1 MDAKR
6 LFVDFHVIQTVPPSC
21 VNRDDTGSPKTATYG
36 GVTRARVSSQA
47 WKHAMREYFKLSWG
61 EGDLAVR
68 SRRIIQEL
76 AEEIKRK
83 SGMDSPEA
91 LEVSKKALLDLG
103 FVIQKGKEVEGEES
117 KEERTTKSSK
127 AKKKQGKNNAED
139 KLTTLF
145 FVSRAQISA
154 LADSIVK
161 GHTKSEELVCVLKEH
176 PNFEIA
182 LFGRMAAS
190 NHALKCDAASQVAHS
205 ISTHEVRTEF
215 DYFTA
220 VDDLSTEGNLGAGH
234 LGIVEFNSSTMY
246 RYATINVRELERQQI
261 GEIDRVVRSF
271 AEAFIYSMPTG
282 SQNPFANRTVPDA
295 VYITIREDQP
305 VNLCG
310 AFEEAINSSNGYSK
324 PSILR
329 LVEYAN
335 KSYQNFVEA
344 PKYALGTGEG
354 LEKLCVAQPMKNNL
368 DLLGSYVRELLHDTE
383 AVK

>member
-1 MDAKR
+1 MDVKR

-47 WKHAMREYFKLSWG
+47 WKHAMREYFKLSWA
-61 EGDLAVR
+61 EEDLAVR

-91 LEVSKKALLDLG
+91 LEVSEKALQDLG
-103 FVIQKGKEVEGEES
+103 FVIQEGEGEES
-117 KEERTTKSSK
+117 KEERTTKSGK
-127 AKKKQGKNNAED
+127 GKKKQGKNNAED
-139 KLTTLF
+139 KLKTLF
-145 FVSRAQISA
+145 FISRAQISA
-154 LADSIVK
+154 LADAIIK
-161 GHTKSEELVCVLKEH
+161 GYTKSEDLVDVLNEH

-205 ISTHEVRTEF
+205 ISTHEVHTEF

-220 VDDLSTEGNLGAGH
+220 LDDLSTEENLGAGH

-261 GEIDRVVRSF
+261 GEVDRVVRSF

-282 SQNPFANRTVPDA
+282 RQNPFANRTVPDA

-305 VNLCG
+305 VNFCG

-344 PKYALGTGEG
+344 PKYEMGTGED
-354 LEKLCVAQPMKNNL
+354 LEGLCVSKPMKKNL
-368 DLLGSYVRELLHDTE
+368 DLLEEYVRDLLNNTE
-383 AVK
+383 AAK

>member
-1 MDAKR
+1 
-6 LFVDFHVIQTVPPSC
+6 
-21 VNRDDTGSPKTATYG
+21 
-36 GVTRARVSSQA
+36 
-47 WKHAMREYFKLSWG
+47 
-61 EGDLAVR
+61 
-68 SRRIIQEL
+68 
-76 AEEIKRK
+76 
-83 SGMDSPEA
+83 
-91 LEVSKKALLDLG
+91 
-103 FVIQKGKEVEGEES
+103 
-117 KEERTTKSSK
+117 
-127 AKKKQGKNNAED
+127 
-139 KLTTLF
+139 
-145 FVSRAQISA
+145 
-154 LADSIVK
+154 
-161 GHTKSEELVCVLKEH
+161 
-176 PNFEIA
+176 
-182 LFGRMAAS
+182 
-190 NHALKCDAASQVAHS
+190 
-205 ISTHEVRTEF
+205 
-215 DYFTA
+215 
-220 VDDLSTEGNLGAGH
+220 
-234 LGIVEFNSSTMY
+234 MY

>member
-1 MDAKR
+1 MDVKR

-47 WKHAMREYFKLSWG
+47 WKHAMREYFKLSWA

-91 LEVSKKALLDLG
+91 LEVSEKALQDLG
-103 FVIQKGKEVEGEES
+103 FVIQEGEGEES
-117 KEERTTKSSK
+117 KEERTTKSGK
-127 AKKKQGKNNAED
+127 GKKKQGKNNAED
-139 KLTTLF
+139 KLKTLF

-154 LADSIVK
+154 LADAVIT
-161 GHTKSEELVCVLKEH
+161 GYTKSEDLVEVLNEH

-220 VDDLSTEGNLGAGH
+220 LDDLSTEENLGAGH

-246 RYATINVRELERQQI
+246 RYATINVKELVDQKI
-261 GEIDRVVRSF
+261 GEVDRVVRSF

-282 SQNPFANRTVPDA
+282 RQNPFANRTVPDA

-305 VNLCG
+305 VNFCG
-310 AFEEAINSSNGYSK
+310 AFEEAIDSSNGYSK

-344 PKYALGTGEG
+344 PKYVMGTGED
-354 LEKLCVAQPMKNNL
+354 LEKLCVSKPMKKNL
-368 DLLGSYVRELLHDTE
+368 DLLEEYVRDLLNNTE
-383 AVK
+383 AAK

>member
-1 MDAKR
+1 MDVKR

-47 WKHAMREYFKLSWG
+47 WKHAMREYFKLSWA
-61 EGDLAVR
+61 EEDLAVR

-91 LEVSKKALLDLG
+91 LEVSEKALQDLG
-103 FVIQKGKEVEGEES
+103 FVIQEGEGEES
-117 KEERTTKSSK
+117 KEERTTKSGK
-127 AKKKQGKNNAED
+127 GKKKQGKNNAED
-139 KLTTLF
+139 KLKTLF
-145 FVSRAQISA
+145 FISRAQISA
-154 LADSIVK
+154 LADAIIK
-161 GHTKSEELVCVLKEH
+161 GYTKSEDLVDVLNEH

-205 ISTHEVRTEF
+205 ISTHEVHTEF

-220 VDDLSTEGNLGAGH
+220 LDDLSTEENLGAGH

-261 GEIDRVVRSF
+261 GEVDRVVRSF

-282 SQNPFANRTVPDA
+282 RQNPFANRTVPDA

-344 PKYALGTGEG
+344 PKYEMGTGED
-354 LEKLCVAQPMKNNL
+354 LEGLCVSKPMTKNL
-368 DLLGSYVRELLHDTE
+368 DLLEEYVRDLLNNTE
-383 AVK
+383 AAK

>member
-1 MDAKR
+1 MDVNR

-47 WKHAMREYFKLSWG
+47 WKRAMREYFKRSWG

-68 SRRIIQEL
+68 SRRIIREL
-76 AEEIKRK
+76 AEELKRK
-83 SGMDSPEA
+83 SGMDTPEA
-91 LEVSKKALLDLG
+91 LEVSRKALLDLG
-103 FVIQKGKEVEGEES
+103 FKIQEGKEDEGEEP
-117 KEERTTKSSK
+117 KEERTTKNGK
-127 AKKKQGKNNAED
+127 GKKKQEKNNAED

-161 GHTKSEELVCVLKEH
+161 GHTKSEELVGVLKEH

-246 RYATINVRELERQQI
+246 RYATINVRELEIQNI
-261 GEIDRVVRSF
+261 GEVDRVVRSF

-282 SQNPFANRTVPDA
+282 RQNPFANRTVPDA

-305 VNLCG
+305 VNFCG
-310 AFEEAINSSNGYSK
+310 AFEEGIDSSNGYSK

-344 PKYALGTGEG
+344 PKYTLGTGEG

-368 DLLGSYVRELLHDTE
+368 DLLENYVRELLHDTE
-383 AVK
+383 AAK

>member
-1 MDAKR
+1 
-6 LFVDFHVIQTVPPSC
+6 
-21 VNRDDTGSPKTATYG
+21 
-36 GVTRARVSSQA
+36 
-47 WKHAMREYFKLSWG
+47 MREYFKLSWG

>member
-1 MDAKR
+1 MDVKR

-47 WKHAMREYFKLSWG
+47 WKHAMREYFKLSWA
-61 EGDLAVR
+61 EEDLAVR

-91 LEVSKKALLDLG
+91 LEVSEKALQDLG
-103 FVIQKGKEVEGEES
+103 FVIQEGEGEES
-117 KEERTTKSSK
+117 KEERTTKSGK
-127 AKKKQGKNNAED
+127 GKKKQGKNNAED
-139 KLTTLF
+139 KLKTWF
-145 FVSRAQISA
+145 FISRAQISA
-154 LADSIVK
+154 LADAIIK
-161 GHTKSEELVCVLKEH
+161 GYTKSEDLVDVLNEH

-205 ISTHEVRTEF
+205 ISTHEVHTEF

-220 VDDLSTEGNLGAGH
+220 LDDLSTEENLGAGH

-261 GEIDRVVRSF
+261 GEVDRVVRSF

-282 SQNPFANRTVPDA
+282 RQNPFANRTVPDA

-305 VNLCG
+305 VNFCG

-344 PKYALGTGEG
+344 PKYEMGTGED
-354 LEKLCVAQPMKNNL
+354 LEGLCVSKPMKKNL
-368 DLLGSYVRELLHDTE
+368 DLLEEYVRDLLNNTE
-383 AVK
+383 AAK

>member
-47 WKHAMREYFKLSWG
+47 WKHAMREYFKLSWE

-91 LEVSKKALLDLG
+91 LKVSEKALQDLG
-103 FVIQKGKEVEGEES
+103 FAIQEGEGDEGEES
-117 KEERTTKSSK
+117 KEESTKKSRRGK
-127 AKKKQGKNNAED
+127 NKQGKNNAED
-139 KLTTLF
+139 KLKTLF

-154 LADSIVK
+154 LADTIVA
-161 GHTKSEELVCVLKEH
+161 GNTKIEKLEEALNEN

-190 NHALKCDAASQVAHS
+190 NHALKCNAASQVAHS
-205 ISTHEVRTEF
+205 ISTHEVHTEF

-220 VDDLSTEGNLGAGH
+220 LDDLSTEENLGAGH

-246 RYATINVRELERQQI
+246 RYATINVRELERQEI
-261 GEIDRVVRSF
+261 GEVARVVRSF

-282 SQNPFANRTVPDA
+282 RQNPFANRTVPDA

-305 VNLCG
+305 VNFCG
-310 AFEEAINSSNGYSK
+310 AFEEAIDSSNGYSK

-335 KSYQNFVEA
+335 KSYQNFVEE
-344 PKYALGTGEG
+344 PKYVLGTGEV
-354 LEKLCVAQPMKNNL
+354 LEKICDSKPMKKNL
-368 DLLGSYVRELLHDTE
+368 DLLEEYVRDLLNNTE
-383 AVK
+383 AMK

>member
-1 MDAKR
+1 MDANR

-47 WKHAMREYFKLSWG
+47 WKHAMREYFKLSWE

-91 LEVSKKALLDLG
+91 LKVSEKALQDLG
-103 FVIQKGKEVEGEES
+103 FAIQEGEGDEGEES
-117 KEERTTKSSK
+117 KEESTKKSRK
-127 AKKKQGKNNAED
+127 GKNKQGKNNAED
-139 KLTTLF
+139 KLKTLF

-161 GHTKSEELVCVLKEH
+161 GKTKSEELESVLKDN

-190 NHALKCDAASQVAHS
+190 NHALKCNAASQVAHS
-205 ISTHEVRTEF
+205 ISTHEVHTEF

-220 VDDLSTEGNLGAGH
+220 LDDLSTEENLGAGH

-246 RYATINVRELERQQI
+246 RYATINVRELERQEI
-261 GEIDRVVRSF
+261 GEVARVVRSF

-282 SQNPFANRTVPDA
+282 RQNPFANRTVPDA

-305 VNLCG
+305 VNFCG
-310 AFEEAINSSNGYSK
+310 AFEEAIDSSNGYSK

-335 KSYQNFVEA
+335 KSYQNFIEE
-344 PKYALGTGEG
+344 PKYVLGTGEV
-354 LEKLCVAQPMKNNL
+354 LEKICDSKPMKKNL
-368 DLLGSYVRELLHDTE
+368 DLLEEYVRDLLNNTE
-383 AVK
+383 AMK

>member
-1 MDAKR
+1 
-6 LFVDFHVIQTVPPSC
+6 
-21 VNRDDTGSPKTATYG
+21 
-36 GVTRARVSSQA
+36 
-47 WKHAMREYFKLSWG
+47 
-61 EGDLAVR
+61 
-68 SRRIIQEL
+68 
-76 AEEIKRK
+76 
-83 SGMDSPEA
+83 MDSPEA
-91 LEVSKKALLDLG
+91 LEVSEKALQDLG
-103 FVIQKGKEVEGEES
+103 FVIQEGEGEES
-117 KEERTTKSSK
+117 KEERTTKSGK
-127 AKKKQGKNNAED
+127 GKKKQGKNNAED
-139 KLTTLF
+139 KLKTLF

-154 LADSIVK
+154 LADAVIT
-161 GHTKSEELVCVLKEH
+161 GYTKSEDLVEVLNEH

-220 VDDLSTEGNLGAGH
+220 LDDLSTEENLGAGH

-246 RYATINVRELERQQI
+246 RYATINVKELVDQKI
-261 GEIDRVVRSF
+261 GEVDRVVRSF

-282 SQNPFANRTVPDA
+282 RQNPFANRTVPDA

-305 VNLCG
+305 VNFCG
-310 AFEEAINSSNGYSK
+310 AFEEAIDSSHGYTK

-344 PKYALGTGEG
+344 PKYVMGTGED
-354 LEKLCVAQPMKNNL
+354 LEKLCVSKPMKKNL
-368 DLLGSYVRELLHDTE
+368 DLLEEYVRDLLNNTE
-383 AVK
+383 AAK

>member
-1 MDAKR
+1 MDVKR

-47 WKHAMREYFKLSWG
+47 WKHAMREYFKLSWA

-91 LEVSKKALLDLG
+91 LEVSEKALQDLG
-103 FVIQKGKEVEGEES
+103 FVIQEGEGEES
-117 KEERTTKSSK
+117 KEERTTKSGK
-127 AKKKQGKNNAED
+127 GKKKQGKNNAED
-139 KLTTLF
+139 KLKTLF
-145 FVSRAQISA
+145 FISRAQISA
-154 LADSIVK
+154 LADAIIK
-161 GHTKSEELVCVLKEH
+161 GYSKSEDLVDVLNEH

-205 ISTHEVRTEF
+205 ISTHEVHTEF

-220 VDDLSTEGNLGAGH
+220 LDDLSTEENLGAGH

-261 GEIDRVVRSF
+261 GEVDRVVRSF

-282 SQNPFANRTVPDA
+282 RQNPFANRTVPDA

-305 VNLCG
+305 VNFCG

-344 PKYALGTGEG
+344 PEYAMGTGEG
-354 LEKLCVAQPMKNNL
+354 LEKLCVSQPMKNNL
-368 DLLGSYVRELLHDTE
+368 DLLESYVRELLHDTE

>member
-1 MDAKR
+1 MDVKR

-47 WKHAMREYFKLSWG
+47 WKHAMREYFKLSWA
-61 EGDLAVR
+61 EEDLAVR

-91 LEVSKKALLDLG
+91 LEVSEKALQDLG
-103 FVIQKGKEVEGEES
+103 FVIQEGEGEES
-117 KEERTTKSSK
+117 KEERTTKSGK
-127 AKKKQGKNNAED
+127 GKKKQGKNNAED
-139 KLTTLF
+139 KLKTLF
-145 FVSRAQISA
+145 FISRAQISA
-154 LADSIVK
+154 LADVIIK
-161 GHTKSEELVCVLKEH
+161 GYTKSEDLVDVLNEH

-205 ISTHEVRTEF
+205 ISTHEVHTEF

-220 VDDLSTEGNLGAGH
+220 LDDLSTEENLGAGH

-261 GEIDRVVRSF
+261 GEVDRVVRSF

-282 SQNPFANRTVPDA
+282 RQNPFANRTVPDA

-305 VNLCG
+305 VNFCG

-344 PKYALGTGEG
+344 PKYEMGTGED
-354 LEKLCVAQPMKNNL
+354 LEGLCVSKPMKKNL
-368 DLLGSYVRELLHDTE
+368 DLLEEYVRDLLNNTE
-383 AVK
+383 AAK

>member
-1 MDAKR
+1 M
-6 LFVDFHVIQTVPPSC
+6 
-21 VNRDDTGSPKTATYG
+21 
-36 GVTRARVSSQA
+36 
-47 WKHAMREYFKLSWG
+47 
-61 EGDLAVR
+61 
-68 SRRIIQEL
+68 
-76 AEEIKRK
+76 
-83 SGMDSPEA
+83 
-91 LEVSKKALLDLG
+91 
-103 FVIQKGKEVEGEES
+103 
-117 KEERTTKSSK
+117 
-127 AKKKQGKNNAED
+127 
-139 KLTTLF
+139 F

>member
-1 MDAKR
+1 MDANR

-47 WKHAMREYFKLSWG
+47 WKRAMREYFKRSWG

-68 SRRIIQEL
+68 SRRIIREL

-83 SGMDSPEA
+83 SGMDLPEA
-91 LEVSKKALLDLG
+91 LKASEKALQDLG
-103 FVIQKGKEVEGEES
+103 FAIQEGEEEGEES
-117 KEERTTKSSK
+117 KEESTKKSK
-127 AKKKQGKNNAED
+127 KGKNKQGKNNAED
-139 KLTTLF
+139 KLKTLF

-161 GHTKSEELVCVLKEH
+161 GHTKSEELVGVLKEH
-176 PNFEIA
+176 TNFEIA

-205 ISTHEVRTEF
+205 ISTHEVHTEF

-220 VDDLSTEGNLGAGH
+220 LDDLSTEENLGAGH

-246 RYATINVRELERQQI
+246 RYATINVRELERQKI
-261 GEIDRVVRSF
+261 GEVDRVVRSF

-282 SQNPFANRTVPDA
+282 RQNPFANRTVPDA

-310 AFEEAINSSNGYSK
+310 AFEEAIDSSNGYSK

-344 PKYALGTGEG
+344 PKYTLGTGEG

-368 DLLGSYVRELLHDTE
+368 DLLENYVRELLHDTE
-383 AVK
+383 AAK

>member
-1 MDAKR
+1 MDVKR

-47 WKHAMREYFKLSWG
+47 WKHAMREYFKLSWA

-91 LEVSKKALLDLG
+91 LEVSEKALQDLG
-103 FVIQKGKEVEGEES
+103 FVIQEGEGEES
-117 KEERTTKSSK
+117 KEERTTKSGK
-127 AKKKQGKNNAED
+127 GKKKQGKNNAED
-139 KLTTLF
+139 KLKTLF
-145 FVSRAQISA
+145 FISRAQISA
-154 LADSIVK
+154 LADAIIK
-161 GHTKSEELVCVLKEH
+161 GYTKSEDLVDVLNEH

-205 ISTHEVRTEF
+205 ISTHEVHTEF

-220 VDDLSTEGNLGAGH
+220 LDDLSTEENLGAGH

-261 GEIDRVVRSF
+261 GEVDRVVRSF

-282 SQNPFANRTVPDA
+282 RQNPFANRTVPDA

-305 VNLCG
+305 VNFCG

-344 PKYALGTGEG
+344 PKYEMGTGED
-354 LEKLCVAQPMKNNL
+354 LEGLCVSKPMKKNL
-368 DLLGSYVRELLHDTE
+368 DLLEEYVRDLLNNTE
-383 AVK
+383 AAK

>member
-47 WKHAMREYFKLSWG
+47 WKHAMREYFKLSWE

-91 LEVSKKALLDLG
+91 LKVSEKALQDLG
-103 FVIQKGKEVEGEES
+103 FAIQEGEGDEGEES
-117 KEERTTKSSK
+117 KEESTKKSRK
-127 AKKKQGKNNAED
+127 GKNKQGKNNAED
-139 KLTTLF
+139 KLKTLF

-161 GHTKSEELVCVLKEH
+161 GKTKSEELESVLKDN

-190 NHALKCDAASQVAHS
+190 NHALKCNAASQVAHS
-205 ISTHEVRTEF
+205 ISTHEVHTEF

-220 VDDLSTEGNLGAGH
+220 LDDLSTEENLGAGH

-246 RYATINVRELERQQI
+246 RYATINVRELEIQNI
-261 GEIDRVVRSF
+261 GEVDRVVRSF

-282 SQNPFANRTVPDA
+282 RQNPFANRTVPDA

-305 VNLCG
+305 VNFCG
-310 AFEEAINSSNGYSK
+310 AFEEGIDSSNGYSK

-344 PKYALGTGEG
+344 PKYTLGTGEG

-368 DLLGSYVRELLHDTE
+368 DLLENYVRELLHDTE
-383 AVK
+383 AAK

>member
-1 MDAKR
+1 MDVKR

-47 WKHAMREYFKLSWG
+47 WKHAMREYFKLSWA

-91 LEVSKKALLDLG
+91 LEVSEKALQDLG
-103 FVIQKGKEVEGEES
+103 FVIQEGEGEES
-117 KEERTTKSSK
+117 KEERTTKSGK
-127 AKKKQGKNNAED
+127 GKKKQGKNNAED
-139 KLTTLF
+139 KLKTLF
-145 FVSRAQISA
+145 FISRAQISA
-154 LADSIVK
+154 LADAIIK
-161 GHTKSEELVCVLKEH
+161 GYTKSEDLVDVLNEH

-190 NHALKCDAASQVAHS
+190 NQALKCDAASQVAHS
-205 ISTHEVRTEF
+205 ISTHEVHTEF

-220 VDDLSTEGNLGAGH
+220 LDDLSTEENLGAGH

-261 GEIDRVVRSF
+261 GEVDRVVRSF

-282 SQNPFANRTVPDA
+282 RQNPFANRTVPDA

-305 VNLCG
+305 VNFCG

-344 PKYALGTGEG
+344 PKYEMGTGED
-354 LEKLCVAQPMKNNL
+354 LEGFCVSKPMKKNL
-368 DLLGSYVRELLHDTE
+368 DLLEEYVRDLLNNTE
-383 AVK
+383 AAK

>member
-1 MDAKR
+1 MDVKR

-47 WKHAMREYFKLSWG
+47 WKHAMREYFKLSWA

-91 LEVSKKALLDLG
+91 LEVSEKALQDLG
-103 FVIQKGKEVEGEES
+103 FVIQEGEGEES
-117 KEERTTKSSK
+117 KEERTTKSGK
-127 AKKKQGKNNAED
+127 GKKKQGKNNAED
-139 KLTTLF
+139 KLKTLF
-145 FVSRAQISA
+145 FISRAQISA
-154 LADSIVK
+154 LADAIIK
-161 GHTKSEELVCVLKEH
+161 GYTKSEDLVDVLNEH

-205 ISTHEVRTEF
+205 ISTHEVHTEF

-220 VDDLSTEGNLGAGH
+220 LDDLSTEENLGAGH

-261 GEIDRVVRSF
+261 GEVDRVVRSF

-282 SQNPFANRTVPDA
+282 RQNPFANRTVPDA

-305 VNLCG
+305 VNFCG

-344 PKYALGTGEG
+344 PKYEMGTGED
-354 LEKLCVAQPMKNNL
+354 LEGLCVSKPMKKNL
-368 DLLGSYVRELLHDTE
+368 DLLEEYVRDLLKKTE
-383 AVK
+383 AAK

>member
-1 MDAKR
+1 MDVKR

-61 EGDLAVR
+61 EGALAVR

-91 LEVSKKALLDLG
+91 LEVSEKALQDLG
-103 FVIQKGKEVEGEES
+103 FVIQEGEGEES
-117 KEERTTKSSK
+117 KEERTTKSGK
-127 AKKKQGKNNAED
+127 GKKKQGKNNAED
-139 KLTTLF
+139 KLKTLF

-154 LADSIVK
+154 LADAVIT
-161 GHTKSEELVCVLKEH
+161 GYTKSEDLVEVLNEH

-220 VDDLSTEGNLGAGH
+220 LDDLSTEENLGAGH

-246 RYATINVRELERQQI
+246 RYATINVKELVDQKI
-261 GEIDRVVRSF
+261 GEVDRVVRSF

-282 SQNPFANRTVPDA
+282 RQNPFANRTVPDA

-305 VNLCG
+305 VNFCG
-310 AFEEAINSSNGYSK
+310 AFEEAIDSSNGYSK

-344 PKYALGTGEG
+344 PKYVMGTGED
-354 LEKLCVAQPMKNNL
+354 LEKLCVSKPMKKNL
-368 DLLGSYVRELLHDTE
+368 DLLEEYVRDLLNNTE
-383 AVK
+383 AAK